1 MDLFTVMIK
10 TNDFIRKSTL
20 FCSALALIGGS
31 LALSGTPVEAQGNTP
46 ALVITHAPLPDS
58 LKAKI
63 YNAPREVREITAK
76 EISGDAYRNLSG
88 TMVGQEIA
96 DLHNNLVTLQGRIEG
111 LASGLTNLQQNGE
124 RLSAQ
129 YYANIA
135 TINTQLQS
143 GTTPGNPRLVR
154 TLSEAQSDLQ
164 ALNENVSQ
172 LNALAVEIS
181 EAASQTSYMLDS
193 TRSAYA
199 LSGAVE
205 EDHVKLAQLE
215 DSINNTMIII
225 ERMLNTVSD
234 SISRTTA
241 YLSTERNN
249 IRTLALAVT
258 NGDLYGRSLSNRP
271 FSQAVA
277 YNGGA
282 TDDFSADAGDMGAG
296 QPAQAQP
303 AALPANGRPL
313 ARIKF
318 DRPDVEYEQAVYIA
332 VNEALERYPNA
343 RFDLVAVHPSQGN
356 AAEVAIEST
365 RARRNAERVLRSLT
379 QMGVPAE
386 SIDLAYD
393 QSDAARTNEVH
404 LYIK

>member
-10 TNDFIRKSTL
+10 TNDFIRKSTF

-31 LALSGTPVEAQGNTP
+31 LASSSIPAQAQGSTP

-76 EISGDAYRNLSG
+76 EISGDAYRSLSG
-88 TMVGQEIA
+88 TMVGQEISS
-96 DLHNNLVTLQGRIEG
+96 LQNNLVTLQGQIEN
-111 LASGLTNLQQNGE
+111 LASGLTSLQQNGE

-129 YYANIA
+129 YYANVA

-154 TLSEAQSDLQ
+154 KLSEAQSDIQ

-172 LNALAVEIS
+172 LNSLAVQIS
-181 EAASQTSYMLDS
+181 ETASQTSYMLDS

-205 EDHVKLAQLE
+205 EDHVKLAELE
-215 DSINNTMIII
+215 DSINNTMVII
-225 ERMLNTVSD
+225 ERLLNTVSD

-271 FSQAVA
+271 FAQAVA
-277 YNGGA
+277 YNGA
-282 TDDFSADAGDMGAG
+282 AANFSANSGDMGAQ
-296 QPAQAQP
+296 QPMQQQ
-303 AALPANGRPL
+303 AALPAGGRPL
-313 ARIKF
+313 AKIKF
-318 DRPDVEYEQAVYIA
+318 DRADVEYEQAVYIA

-343 RFDLVAVHPSQGN
+343 RFDLVAVHPHRGMPPKWPLKAPAP
-356 AAEVAIEST
+356 AAM
-365 RARRNAERVLRSLT
+365 RNVFC
-379 QMGVPAE
+379 
-386 SIDLAYD
+386 
-393 QSDAARTNEVH
+393 AA
-404 LYIK
+404 